1 MNGTGDVVWGIGSRR
16 RTAYGLRVSS
26 EFAGWRGASGHVDS
40 NGIPHPA
47 GWQDPLTGLEGPDY
61 WQRVLVA
68 EVTRA
73 LRYGRPLTVVMVELT
88 GVAGMIDQWGADVAR
103 VAVHEAAGCLRRTS
117 RSSDHCTRIGP
128 TRFGIVLTETD
139 EIAAINFVERVRES
153 GPGLMP
159 ETGDG
164 LAFCFG
170 WASPK
175 LGEAPESTV
184 QRARRRL
191 DAELAAVP
199 APNRPR

>member
-1 MNGTGDVVWGIGSRR
+1 MEGTGGVVWGNRAKR
-16 RTAYGLRVSS
+16 RTIPDRRARMA
-26 EFAGWRGASGHVDS
+26 EWRGASGNVDS
-40 NGIPHPA
+40 DGITGPN

-68 EVTRA
+68 EITRA
-73 LRYGRPLTVVMVELT
+73 LRYRRPLTVVMVELT
-88 GVAGMIDQWGADVAR
+88 GVPELIEKWGPDVGR
-103 VAVHEAAGCLRRTS
+103 LAVREAARRLRRTS

-128 TRFGIVLTETD
+128 TRFGVVLTETG

-164 LAFCFG
+164 LVFCFG

-175 LGEAPESTV
+175 LGESVEAIV
-184 QRARRRL
+184 QRAGQRL
-191 DAELAAVP
+191 EADLTAVTTSNVP
-199 APNRPR
+199 G